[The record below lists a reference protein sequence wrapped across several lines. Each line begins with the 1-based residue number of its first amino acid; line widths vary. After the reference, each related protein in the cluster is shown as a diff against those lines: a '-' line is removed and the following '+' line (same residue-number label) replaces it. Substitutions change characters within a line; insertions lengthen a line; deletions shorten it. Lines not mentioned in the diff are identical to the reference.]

1 MAKENSSITNAFKI
15 LTLLKKNGNMQISE
29 LIKELSVEERQ
40 VRRYVNS
47 LRNAGI
53 DIKSNTGIYGGY
65 YIDICPFCG
74 GKLE

>member
-15 LTLLKKNGNMQISE
+15 LTLLKQNGNMQISE

-53 DIKSNTGIYGGY
+53 DIKSSTGIHGGY
-65 YIDICPFCG
+65 HIEKCPFCG
-74 GKLE
+74 KELE